1 MKHLIV
7 KWNDGYCNLPVT
19 SIQKDGAI
27 VYAFRDAEFVGMFD
41 LGAVELL
48 YVSDREGAQV

>member
-1 MKHLIV
+1 MKRLIV
-7 KWNDGYCNLPVT
+7 KWRDGYCNLPVSQIT
-19 SIQKDGAI
+19 REDAV